1 MSNIVPRPVE
11 RIGSKLDLIIAAEW
25 VKIHVTELVA
35 NLYGHA
41 VFLVLIASKCDIRIK
56 PPSV

>member
-1 MSNIVPRPVE
+1 MCNIVPRPVE

-35 NLYGHA
+35 NLH
-41 VFLVLIASKCDIRIK
+41 
-56 PPSV
+56 